1 MRRGIMLGLGLAG
14 AVATQATAAAQFAT
28 DRGTPPAS
36 PPATQPAPTAPL
48 PAEPPA
54 RQPATAPAQPATA
67 AHAWYVRPDLGPWM
81 ICIKSYSGPE
91 SQKLAEALAA
101 EIRQTHNAGS
111 YLFEWGSEERQQE
124 MERRKNVVE
133 ELRKEQAPFLAVR
146 EQMKAKAAADGI
158 EFIDTEVKVRVPIVR
173 YPEQWAVLVGG
184 FKDMD
189 AARKAL
195 DAVRQWP
202 PPKDTRLMDTAFISR
217 PGQPEAAY
225 INPFAAAMTAP
236 NPAIRRGTPGQA
248 AAIDPAVVK
257 LNEAEELSL
266 LKARKPWTLMV
277 KRFVVPTHVQGQAD
291 DGTVFDKLFGKDD
304 GARWLE
310 ITATNGRTLAQALR
324 NKDMK
329 PRPFE
334 AFVLHYRTESLVTVG
349 QFDGP
354 EDPELIQTWHLLSDM
369 TFKVDYKDGRPSEMK
384 KMFDSVIPMQVPRAQ

>member
-1 MRRGIMLGLGLAG
+1 M
-14 AVATQATAAAQFAT
+14 
-28 DRGTPPAS
+28 
-36 PPATQPAPTAPL
+36 
-48 PAEPPA
+48 
-54 RQPATAPAQPATA
+54 
-67 AHAWYVRPDLGPWM
+67 
-81 ICIKSYSGPE
+81 
-91 SQKLAEALAA
+91 
-101 EIRQTHNAGS
+101 
-111 YLFEWGSEERQQE
+111 
-124 MERRKNVVE
+124 
-133 ELRKEQAPFLAVR
+133 QAPFLAVR
-146 EQMKAKAAADGI
+146 EQMKAKAAAEGI
-158 EFIDTEVKVRVPIVR
+158 EFIDTPVKVRVPIVR
-173 YPEQWAVLVGG
+173 YPEQWAVLLGG

-202 PPKDTRLMDTAFISR
+202 PPKDTQLMDQAFISR
-217 PGQPEAAY
+217 AGQPEAAY

-236 NPAIRRGTPGQA
+236 NPAIRRAASDQA
-248 AAIDPAVVK
+248 PAIDPAVVK

-277 KRFVVPTHVQGQAD
+277 KRFVVPTHVQGKAD

-349 QFDGP
+349 QFDSP
-354 EDPELIQTWHLLSDM
+354 EDPDLIETWKVLSEM
-369 TFKVDYKDGRPSEMK
+369 TFKLDYKDGRPSEVK
-384 KMFDSVIPMQVPRAQ
+384 KMFDTVIPMQVPRVQ

>member
-14 AVATQATAAAQFAT
+14 ALAAQTTAAAQFAT
-28 DRGTPPAS
+28 DRGTQPAAPPAQ
-36 PPATQPAPTAPL
+36 PPAAAPAAAPA

-54 RQPATAPAQPATA
+54 RPPAQPPVAG
-67 AHAWYVRPDLGPWM
+67 HPWYVRPDLGPWM

-91 SQKLAEALAA
+91 SRKLAEALAA

-124 MERRKNVVE
+124 QERRDKVRE
-133 ELRKEQAPFLAVR
+133 ELQKEQAPFLQVR
-146 EQMKAKAAADGI
+146 EQMKQKAAAEGI
-158 EFIDTEVKVRVPIVR
+158 EFIDTPVKVRVPIVR

-202 PPKDTRLMDTAFISR
+202 APKDTRLMDQAFISR

-236 NPAIRRGTPGQA
+236 NPAIRRGADGQA
-248 AAIDPAVVK
+248 PAIDPAVVK

-277 KRFVVPTHVQGQAD
+277 KRFVVPMHVQGKAE

-304 GARWLE
+304 AARWLE
-310 ITATNGRTLAQALR
+310 ITATNARTLAQALR

-334 AFVLHYRTESLVTVG
+334 SFVLHYRTESLVTVG

-354 EDPELIQTWHLLSDM
+354 EDPALQEAWKILSEM
-369 TFKVDYKDGRPSEMK
+369 TFKLDYKDGRPAEMK
-384 KMFDSVIPMQVPRAQ
+384 KMFDVVIPMQAPRAQ